1 MYKIQNGQ
9 KVPIQPPQNDPSD
22 DNMIPQRRES
32 PPSKASLI
40 SGSVIIAVAAIIV
53 IGVVGYFYVY
63 KGRLFSGKRSK
74 IHHSSSSGSASD
86 ATRDY

>member
-9 KVPIQPPQNDPSD
+9 KVPIQPPQNDTPSPD
-22 DNMIPQRRES
+22 DNMMPQRRDTS
-32 PPSKASLI
+32 TSMI